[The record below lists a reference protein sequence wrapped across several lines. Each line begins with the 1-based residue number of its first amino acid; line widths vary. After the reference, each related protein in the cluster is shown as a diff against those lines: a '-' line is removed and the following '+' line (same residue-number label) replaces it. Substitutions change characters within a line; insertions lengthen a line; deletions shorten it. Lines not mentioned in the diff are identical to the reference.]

1 MRVKKKMQ
9 KKMLLRIQKM
19 KRLNQI
25 KKRGLKVQMKEI
37 RMEQMA
43 MILNIF
49 PLCLRLK
56 KREIYYSSQRRCE

>member
-1 MRVKKKMQ
+1 MRVRKRMR

-19 KRLNQI
+19 KRLNQ
-25 KKRGLKVQMKEI
+25 KKKGVLKVLMKKI
-37 RMEQMA
+37 RMEQMV

-56 KREIYYSSQRRCE
+56 KREIYYSSQWRCE